1 MSGGVNR
8 EMDNGG
14 DYVGLGKRFPEVPR
28 FAVDIEAQTV
38 YRCEAR
44 RGASTPLTTWIANA
58 FSWSTVQAVDR
69 DRFLRFLP
77 VMGDLIGHPHA
88 ERSLLSH
95 TISFHGF

>member
-1 MSGGVNR
+1 MSGGVNY
-8 EMDNGG
+8 EMGNGG
-14 DYVGLGKRFPEVPR
+14 DCVGLGKRFPEVPR

-77 VMGDLIGHPHA
+77 VMGDLIGHRHA